1 MYKSV
6 KKSSISLLDFRRE
19 VAQQALKQHGT
30 PKLRAEPKVTY
41 CPITTSAICSD
52 GINHWPVA
60 LPSRYSRCQKC
71 GGRCSVKCE
80 KCDAPLHVSCFKVYH
95 EK

>member
-6 KKSSISLLDFRRE
+6 KKSSISLLDFRRK

-30 PKLRAEPKVTY
+30 PKLRAGPKVTY
-41 CPITTSAICSD
+41 RPITTSAIRFD

-60 LPSRYSRCQKC
+60 LPSRYSKILLVVQNFNIALKKAVLAI
-71 GGRCSVKCE
+71 SF
-80 KCDAPLHVSCFKVYH
+80 S
-95 EK
+95 